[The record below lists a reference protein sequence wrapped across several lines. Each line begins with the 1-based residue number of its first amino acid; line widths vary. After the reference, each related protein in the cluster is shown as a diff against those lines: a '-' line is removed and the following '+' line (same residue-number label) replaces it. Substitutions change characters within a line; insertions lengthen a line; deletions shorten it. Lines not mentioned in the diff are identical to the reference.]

1 MKIAAV
7 IPMKGQRDCK
17 CRLAPALTGLQRQ
30 SLAAW
35 MLERVVKHLQG
46 SNAISE
52 IFVLTSEEFP
62 IPRGAARIV
71 DPGRGLNAAIRLA
84 GEHVHRR
91 ELDAILVLPGDVPLI
106 QVADV
111 DSLVAAARPRS
122 WVLVPDKTGRG
133 TNALLASPANLAETH
148 FGAGSLARHR
158 EAAAA
163 LGINVVM
170 HRSENLANDIDE
182 PRDLSVLRAYFACN
196 PANVPSLPISS
207 LTYDPIPA

>member
-7 IPMKGQRDCK
+7 IPMKRQRDCK
-17 CRLAPALTGLQRQ
+17 RRLAPALTGPQRQ

-35 MLERVVKHLQG
+35 MLEQVVKQLQA
-46 SNAISE
+46 SSTISE

-71 DPGRGLNAAIRLA
+71 DPGHGLNAAIRLA
-84 GEHVHRR
+84 SERVYR
-91 ELDAILVLPGDVPLI
+91 ELDAILILHGDVPLI

-111 DSLVAAARPRS
+111 DSLVAVARPRS

-133 TNALLASPANLAETH
+133 TNALLASPANLAETY
-148 FGAGSLARHR
+148 FGADSLARHV
-158 EAAAA
+158 EFAAA
-163 LGINVVM
+163 LGIDVII

-182 PRDLSVLRAYFACN
+182 PCDLPLLRAYFARN
-196 PANVPSLPISS
+196 QAIVPNLLISS
-207 LTYDPIPA
+207 LTYDPVLA